1 VRNIAL
7 AQEPL
12 TLKSEIEL
20 RSAFVSTGPCAS
32 VANEQAA
39 GSGRDAMSATMLTV
53 IFAAT
58 GNPEADP
65 REGATEERLATKLNA
80 LLHGG
85 KRPD

>member
-1 VRNIAL
+1 
-7 AQEPL
+7 
-12 TLKSEIEL
+12 
-20 RSAFVSTGPCAS
+20 
-32 VANEQAA
+32 
-39 GSGRDAMSATMLTV
+39 MSATMLTA